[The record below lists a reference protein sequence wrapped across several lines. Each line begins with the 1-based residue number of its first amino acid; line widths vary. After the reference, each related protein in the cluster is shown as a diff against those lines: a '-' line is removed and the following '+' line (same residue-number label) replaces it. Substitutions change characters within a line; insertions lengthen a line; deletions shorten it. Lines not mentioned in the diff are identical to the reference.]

1 MANTIKENNINLSD
15 KDKQLEKLL
24 SELRK
29 KEEQIEKNNR
39 ENKEK

>member
-1 MANTIKENNINLSD
+1 LANTIKENNINLSD